1 MTRGANLVEVE
12 RTGRE
17 DPGAAPV
24 AVGRALARLSRLL
37 EQASSAAGLTLA
49 QYRVLVL
56 VAQRPERASALA
68 AKADVQRATL
78 SAIVAGLERGGLLA
92 REPVAEDGRG
102 VRLRLTEHGAS
113 QLAAVERE
121 LGERLRAACEAGGCD
136 PEALAGLLGA
146 VLVGFETTCGG
157 SST

>member
-1 MTRGANLVEVE
+1 MARVPNLVEA
-12 RTGRE
+12 
-17 DPGAAPV
+17 DAAV
-24 AVGRALARLSRLL
+24 VVGRSLARLSRLL
-37 EQASSAAGLTLA
+37 EQASSASGLTLA

-78 SAIVAGLERGGLLA
+78 SAIVAGLERSGLLA

-102 VRLRLTEHGAS
+102 VRLRVTSRGAQ
-113 QLAAVERE
+113 QLDAVERE
-121 LGERLRAACEAGGCD
+121 LGHRLAAACRAGGCD

-146 VLVGFETTCGG
+146 VLEGFEATCGLG
-157 SST
+157 GGQS